1 MPSRKI
7 LVAALVL
14 FFGICHAQRPAG
26 FQWIDLSHD
35 SAALRTVR
43 HALKQGTYTDI
54 RRIGILNNQA
64 LVMTINKNSDPD
76 DGNEWRIFNISLSTG
91 KSTELLIGYDVHF
104 YKWIGKDNSDLV
116 ITYKDCWGCE
126 AATVLTTFYFKPG
139 SGWLTRWPGKD
150 PSHPQPGAVV
160 EYGDAGE
167 PYSDYFAEQIFAIL
181 NTPDQ
186 GFEAGSWLHQRHVKT
201 GQIIDSVVEY
211 SIDPSSGNENIRELK
226 GKDAID
232 FERRLCLTD
241 NIISPP
247 SVGQNSNACL
257 NLMKKAQSNN

>member
-1 MPSRKI
+1 MSSLKI
-7 LVAALVL
+7 LVVTLVL

-91 KSTELLIGYDVHF
+91 KSTELLIGYDIHF

-126 AATVLTTFYFKPG
+126 ATTVLTTFYFKPG

-150 PSHPQPGAVV
+150 PAHPQPGAVV

-167 PYSDYFAEQIFAIL
+167 PDSEYYADQIFAL
-181 NTPDQ
+181 LVLPDQ
-186 GFEAGSWLHQRHVKT
+186 EYEAGSWLHQRHVKT
-201 GQIIDSVVEY
+201 GKIIDSVTEY
-211 SIDPSSGNENIRELK
+211 SIDPATKVEKIRELQ
-226 GKDAID
+226 GKEAIE
-232 FERRLCLTD
+232 FERRLCSPK
-241 NIISPP
+241 NIVSPP
-247 SVGQNSNACL
+247 SFGQNSKACL
-257 NLMKKAQSNN
+257 NFKK